1 MFSGNK
7 PKSLQACLQLYGIF
21 KLIAYF
27 QSQAYCVIDK
37 DLEKGGLPQ
46 KSWLA
51 FMAHQVPLGTDFSML
66 PAS

>member
-37 DLEKGGLPQ
+37 DSEKGE
-46 KSWLA
+46 LA
-51 FMAHQVPLGTDFSML
+51 VKILVSLHGSSG
-66 PAS
+66 PAWY